1 MTHKLFLLGAARLET
16 PGGSLLLERKTAAV
30 LAYLALEGPVRK
42 YKLAGWLWPESGE
55 TAARNNM
62 RQLLRRLRMAA
73 GEVVLGEDLIE
84 LAPEVEADVG
94 RWSYL
99 ESPSLSQLRQ
109 EEAFLKGSDY
119 DDLPE
124 LAEWVES
131 TRAELRELRAQAAEA
146 EATRLERA
154 ENFKGALEYA
164 QIRLRMEPLSEDSY
178 RQVARLQ
185 YLLGDRAAALAT
197 LERGRAMLE
206 QELGAEP
213 LPETLRLLRMIE
225 SGAHLPDTPPKP
237 KSPLIPATTLRP
249 PVLAGREREWAM
261 MEEAW
266 EAGKLIFLKGQP
278 GVGKSRL
285 AADFLEHKGSYIR
298 LEARPGD
305 PHVPYSSNF
314 RHLRAILAKYPT
326 EPLPDWVRQ
335 ALAPWMPE
343 LGPSPAPV
351 EPSPLQQAR
360 FFEAHREIF
369 SILVRHHEAM
379 LLDDLQFQDASS
391 NQVGAYLMSSVLPL
405 GPSGLRGYIGCYR
418 SGDNSEGMDRFAAQF
433 VETGEGVLIELEPL
447 DPDSVLTLLQ
457 GLELPGA
464 DRLAAGLSRYTGG
477 NPLFILETLKH
488 LIETDTLERGL
499 PARLAPPG
507 RVAPL
512 IQRRLQRLTPAALNL
527 ARAAAVAETEFGLG
541 LAQEVLERSGLELAE
556 SHAELEAAQIL
567 RGNAFT
573 HDLVFEAVLAG
584 IPIAVKQV
592 LHSRT
597 AKYLEMIGAD
607 PALIAQHWLEADERK
622 AVPFLLEAAKAARS
636 TYHLFDA
643 ADFYERAAALL
654 ERQERPTEAAEA
666 LLNVC
671 EFILDFDTGARAERL
686 AQKMLE
692 LARDPR
698 SSSRAWLY
706 QATLHLHRGQTP
718 EGERAAQQAL
728 ENAQRSGDRGLE
740 VDPLNLL
747 GIVWRRQGRFEESRA
762 ALEQARELCLETHNE
777 TLLAAVLSNLGLAL
791 QQLNRYAEA
800 AQRFQEAFALQKDRT
815 TRGRVLNNLAI
826 CLGQL
831 GRSREAPETLERA
844 REMLAETEGATG
856 AHLVVL
862 TSLANHHRL
871 LLEYRRSLEYLEQAR
886 AMVEGYQHWKLEDLY
901 RNFARTLTELGQF
914 EQAQSYLNRALEEF
928 TEAYQEAGLVWLE
941 QIRLSS
947 WSGRNPQSPL
957 NRARPMLGEA
967 ANLSGYRF
975 RLEEAR
981 LLPPAQALKA
991 HRQSL
996 VFAQQYG
1003 LKGFEIAAHT
1013 LAAQALLH
1021 LDHPAEALEHTH
1033 NALALLETYT
1043 PDLYAGEVR
1052 LTHYQALQAIG
1063 DPQAAAYLTET
1074 AAWLREI
1081 AQERVPPQYRSSFL
1095 EYNPF
1100 NRAILQAA
1108 AQPR

>member
-1 MTHKLFLLGAARLET
+1 
-16 PGGSLLLERKTAAV
+16 
-30 LAYLALEGPVRK
+30 
-42 YKLAGWLWPESGE
+42 
-55 TAARNNM
+55 
-62 RQLLRRLRMAA
+62 MAA

-99 ESPSLSQLRQ
+99 ESPFLSQLRQ
-109 EEAFLKGSDY
+109 EEAFLKGSDH

-225 SGAHLPDTPPKP
+225 SGAHLPDAPPKP

-584 IPIAVKQV
+584 IPTAVKQV

-686 AQKMLE
+686 AQKILE

-728 ENAQRSGDRGLE
+728 ENALRSGDRGLE

-831 GRSREAPETLERA
+831 GRSREALETLERA

-901 RNFARTLTELGQF
+901 RNFARTL
-914 EQAQSYLNRALEEF
+914 
-928 TEAYQEAGLVWLE
+928 
-941 QIRLSS
+941 
-947 WSGRNPQSPL
+947 
-957 NRARPMLGEA
+957 NRARPVRAGPELSQPGAGGVHRGLPGGRVGLARADPPLELERAEPAVPAKPGPTHAGGSGQLVGVSLPLGRGPA
-967 ANLSGYRF
+967 ASPRPGPQGPPAKPGLRPAIRPQGARDRGAHPRRPSPAAPGSPRRGARAHPQRPCSPGDLHPRSLRRGGAAHPLPSAPGQRRSAGSGLPHRDCRLAPRDRPREGAPPVPLELPRAQPLQPRHPASRRATPLSGPD
-975 RLEEAR
+975 LPGVALEPSEEAS
-981 LLPPAQALKA
+981 
-991 HRQSL
+991 HRM
-996 VFAQQYG
+996 
-1003 LKGFEIAAHT
+1003 AA
-1013 LAAQALLH
+1013 
-1021 LDHPAEALEHTH
+1021 
-1033 NALALLETYT
+1033 
-1043 PDLYAGEVR
+1043 V
-1052 LTHYQALQAIG
+1052 
-1063 DPQAAAYLTET
+1063 
-1074 AAWLREI
+1074 
-1081 AQERVPPQYRSSFL
+1081 
-1095 EYNPF
+1095 
-1100 NRAILQAA
+1100 NRGRDR
-1108 AQPR
+1108 PG

>member
-1 MTHKLFLLGAARLET
+1 MTAPASYPYTRDILRPFFCHHLQAGLELGSIHVTHKLFLLGAARLET

-164 QIRLRMEPLSEDSY
+164 QIRLRMEPLSEDGY

-225 SGAHLPDTPPKP
+225 SGAHLPDAPPKP

-477 NPLFILETLKH
+477 NPLFVLETLKH
-488 LIETDTLERGL
+488 LIETDTLAQGL
-499 PARLAPPG
+499 PSRLAPPG
-507 RVAPL
+507 KVATV
-512 IQRRLQRLTPAALNL
+512 IGRRLGRLFPQALNL
-527 ARAAAVAETEFGLG
+527 ARTAAVAKTAFELN
-541 LAQEVLERSGLELAE
+541 LAASVLERPAMELAE
-556 SHAELEAAQIL
+556 AHAELEAAQIL
-567 RGNAFT
+567 KGNAFT
-573 HDLVFEAVLAG
+573 HDLVFEATLAG
-584 IPIAVKQV
+584 IPGAVKQV
-592 LHSRT
+592 LHSST
-597 AKYLEMIGAD
+597 AKYLEAKGAN
-607 PALIAQHWLEADERK
+607 PALIAQHWEGASDGD
-622 AVPFLLEAAKAARS
+622 KAAQW
-636 TYHLFDA
+636 LIKA
-643 ADFYERAAALL
+643 AHTAGAAGFYTEEMELL
-654 ERQERPTEAAEA
+654 ERA
-666 LLNVC
+666 
-671 EFILDFDTGARAERL
+671 IRL
-686 AQKMLE
+686 AGS
-692 LARDPR
+692 A
-698 SSSRAWLY
+698 SSR
-706 QATLHLHRGQTP
+706 
-718 EGERAAQQAL
+718 L
-728 ENAQRSGDRGLE
+728 E
-740 VDPLNLL
+740 
-747 GIVWRRQGRFEESRA
+747 
-762 ALEQARELCLETHNE
+762 
-777 TLLAAVLSNLGLAL
+777 
-791 QQLNRYAEA
+791 
-800 AQRFQEAFALQKDRT
+800 
-815 TRGRVLNNLAI
+815 
-826 CLGQL
+826 
-831 GRSREAPETLERA
+831 
-844 REMLAETEGATG
+844 
-856 AHLVVL
+856 
-862 TSLANHHRL
+862 
-871 LLEYRRSLEYLEQAR
+871 
-886 AMVEGYQHWKLEDLY
+886 
-901 RNFARTLTELGQF
+901 
-914 EQAQSYLNRALEEF
+914 
-928 TEAYQEAGLVWLE
+928 
-941 QIRLSS
+941 
-947 WSGRNPQSPL
+947 
-957 NRARPMLGEA
+957 
-967 ANLSGYRF
+967 
-975 RLEEAR
+975 
-981 LLPPAQALKA
+981 
-991 HRQSL
+991 
-996 VFAQQYG
+996 
-1003 LKGFEIAAHT
+1003 
-1013 LAAQALLH
+1013 AQALLANA
-1021 LDHPAEALEHTH
+1021 LIPLKRLEESVQLARAVLAEAEEPRT
-1033 NALALLETYT
+1033 
-1043 PDLYAGEVR
+1043 
-1052 LTHYQALQAIG
+1052 
-1063 DPQAAAYLTET
+1063 
-1074 AAWLREI
+1074 
-1081 AQERVPPQYRSSFL
+1081 RSSR
-1095 EYNPF
+1095 P
-1100 NRAILQAA
+1100 
-1108 AQPR
+1108 

>member
-109 EEAFLKGSDY
+109 EEAFLQGSDY

-225 SGAHLPDTPPKP
+225 SGARLPDAPPKP

-249 PVLAGREREWAM
+249 PVLAGRGREWAM

-298 LEARPGD
+298 LAARPGD

-418 SGDNSEGMDRFAAQF
+418 SGDNSEGMDRLAAQF

-584 IPIAVKQV
+584 IPTAVKQV

-597 AKYLEMIGAD
+597 AKYLEMIGAN
-607 PALIAQHWLEADERK
+607 PALIAQHWLEGGDPAQ
-622 AVPFLLEAAKAARS
+622 AAPWLLRAAHQA
-636 TYHLFDA
+636 HGLGLFDEAVRLYQQVLEIA
-643 ADFYERAAALL
+643 ADSSLRLRAQVGLTNPLVAL
-654 ERQERPTEAAEA
+654 
-666 LLNVC
+666 
-671 EFILDFDTGARAERL
+671 G
-686 AQKMLE
+686 
-692 LARDPR
+692 
-698 SSSRAWLY
+698 
-706 QATLHLHRGQTP
+706 
-718 EGERAAQQAL
+718 
-728 ENAQRSGDRGLE
+728 
-740 VDPLNLL
+740 
-747 GIVWRRQGRFEESRA
+747 
-762 ALEQARELCLETHNE
+762 
-777 TLLAAVLSNLGLAL
+777 
-791 QQLNRYAEA
+791 
-800 AQRFQEAFALQKDRT
+800 
-815 TRGRVLNNLAI
+815 
-826 CLGQL
+826 
-831 GRSREAPETLERA
+831 
-844 REMLAETEGATG
+844 
-856 AHLVVL
+856 
-862 TSLANHHRL
+862 
-871 LLEYRRSLEYLEQAR
+871 
-886 AMVEGYQHWKLEDLY
+886 
-901 RNFARTLTELGQF
+901 
-914 EQAQSYLNRALEEF
+914 
-928 TEAYQEAGLVWLE
+928 
-941 QIRLSS
+941 
-947 WSGRNPQSPL
+947 
-957 NRARPMLGEA
+957 
-967 ANLSGYRF
+967 
-975 RLEEAR
+975 RLEEAEALTYKVLAQTPDLGIQVKALDALQGIR
-981 LLPPAQALKA
+981 VWQGRYHEAEEVIAGALPLAERFDDSELTDEMRFSRGFILARLGRLGEALEVLEPLLPRFRQRPPSFKRFHMASTLGYVYVALGRHPEGMALLAEALDGAKSIGSATLQIISANQIQVAHNVAGTPGEVLDQSEEALALGDYLPAQML
-991 HRQSL
+991 RS
-996 VFAQQYG
+996 
-1003 LKGFEIAAHT
+1003 T
-1013 LAAQALLH
+1013 LAHGYELAGR
-1021 LDHPAEALEHTH
+1021 PAEAVKHCEWLIH
-1033 NALALLETYT
+1033 NAADPSLVGMAWARLARVRISLGLDHRAALAEALRRFEAIQMPSARLE
-1043 PDLYAGEVR
+1043 AVGV
-1052 LTHYQALQAIG
+1052 ALEYG
-1063 DPQAAAYLTET
+1063 DPPQR
-1074 AAWLREI
+1074 AWAKQILEDFDFASLIPLHRAEYERLRKLVAEG
-1081 AQERVPPQYRSSFL
+1081 
-1095 EYNPF
+1095 
-1100 NRAILQAA
+1100 
-1108 AQPR
+1108 

>member
-225 SGAHLPDTPPKP
+225 SGARLPDAPPKP

-266 EAGKLIFLKGQP
+266 EAEKLIFLKGQP

-298 LEARPGD
+298 LAARPGD

-379 LLDDLQFQDASS
+379 LLDDLQFQDAPS

-584 IPIAVKQV
+584 IPTAVKQV

-597 AKYLEMIGAD
+597 AKYLEMIGAN
-607 PALIAQHWLEADERK
+607 PALIAQHWLEGGDPAQ
-622 AVPFLLEAAKAARS
+622 AAPWLLRAAHQA
-636 TYHLFDA
+636 HGLGLFDEAVRLYQQVLEIA
-643 ADFYERAAALL
+643 ADSSLRLRAQVGLTNPLVAL
-654 ERQERPTEAAEA
+654 
-666 LLNVC
+666 
-671 EFILDFDTGARAERL
+671 G
-686 AQKMLE
+686 
-692 LARDPR
+692 
-698 SSSRAWLY
+698 
-706 QATLHLHRGQTP
+706 
-718 EGERAAQQAL
+718 
-728 ENAQRSGDRGLE
+728 
-740 VDPLNLL
+740 
-747 GIVWRRQGRFEESRA
+747 
-762 ALEQARELCLETHNE
+762 
-777 TLLAAVLSNLGLAL
+777 
-791 QQLNRYAEA
+791 
-800 AQRFQEAFALQKDRT
+800 
-815 TRGRVLNNLAI
+815 
-826 CLGQL
+826 
-831 GRSREAPETLERA
+831 
-844 REMLAETEGATG
+844 
-856 AHLVVL
+856 
-862 TSLANHHRL
+862 
-871 LLEYRRSLEYLEQAR
+871 
-886 AMVEGYQHWKLEDLY
+886 
-901 RNFARTLTELGQF
+901 
-914 EQAQSYLNRALEEF
+914 
-928 TEAYQEAGLVWLE
+928 
-941 QIRLSS
+941 
-947 WSGRNPQSPL
+947 
-957 NRARPMLGEA
+957 
-967 ANLSGYRF
+967 
-975 RLEEAR
+975 RLEEAEALTYKVLAQTPDLGIQVKALDALQGIR
-981 LLPPAQALKA
+981 VWQGRYHEAEEVIAGALPLAERFDDSELTDEMRFSRGFILARLGRLGEALEVLEPLLPRFRQRPPSFKRFHMASTLGYVYVALGRHPEGMALLAEALDGAKSIGSATLQIISANQIQVAHNVAGTPGEVLDQSEEALALGDYLPAQML
-991 HRQSL
+991 RS
-996 VFAQQYG
+996 
-1003 LKGFEIAAHT
+1003 T
-1013 LAAQALLH
+1013 LAHGYELAGR
-1021 LDHPAEALEHTH
+1021 PAEAVKHCEWLIH
-1033 NALALLETYT
+1033 NAADPSLVGMAWARLARVRISLGLDHRAALAEALRRFEAIQMPSARLE
-1043 PDLYAGEVR
+1043 AVGV
-1052 LTHYQALQAIG
+1052 ALEYG
-1063 DPQAAAYLTET
+1063 DPPQR
-1074 AAWLREI
+1074 AWAKQILEDFDFASLIPLHRAEYERLRKLVAEG
-1081 AQERVPPQYRSSFL
+1081 
-1095 EYNPF
+1095 
-1100 NRAILQAA
+1100 
-1108 AQPR
+1108 